1 MCWLDIELW
10 VALTGG
16 IEHKFDKW
24 LGGAVFPTAADGHDG
39 GVTEVRERV
48 MCGDERSFAHG
59 A

>member
-1 MCWLDIELW
+1 MTRD
-10 VALTGG
+10 
-16 IEHKFDKW
+16 IEHKFDEW
-24 LGGAVFPTAADGHDG
+24 LGGAVFPTAADGHGD